1 MRVANKTIYDAVKY
15 NLSNCTREMN
25 KANEIVS
32 TGKRINNL
40 SDDPV
45 GLNQALNV
53 RSAISNIEQMQRNIS
68 LGNSWL
74 ASSESA
80 LTHVQDIISDTK
92 VLCIQMANATIDS
105 AERLS
110 AAGTVQN
117 MLDEIISLAN
127 THVAGNYIFSG
138 SKTDTTPFSSD
149 GTYNGNNNAFTI
161 KIGKDATVEVG
172 SDGDA
177 VFGNIFITMADLKT
191 ALETNDVGG
200 IQDAMSNLDG
210 HFDDISAKISDVGSK
225 MNRMDLKEK
234 IFQDLNFANTD
245 RLSKIEDADL
255 AEAIMELKSR
265 ELAYQAALSSS
276 AKLMTLTLIDY
287 MQQ

>member
-1 MRVANKTIYDAVKY
+1 MRVANKTIYDAVTY
-15 NLSNCTREMN
+15 NLSNCTQEMN

-45 GLNQALNV
+45 GLTQALNV
-53 RSAISNIEQMQRNIS
+53 RSAISNLEQMQRNIS
-68 LGNSWL
+68 RGNSWL

-80 LTHVQDIISDTK
+80 LTHVEDIISDTK
-92 VLCIQMANATIDS
+92 ALCVQMASATTGS
-105 AERLS
+105 AQRLS

-127 THVAGNYIFSG
+127 TNVAGSYIFSG
-138 SKTDTTPFSSD
+138 SKTDTTPFSD
-149 GTYNGNNNAFTI
+149 NGTYNGNSNAFTV

-177 VFGNIFITMADLKT
+177 VFGNIFSTMADLKT

-200 IQDAMSNLDG
+200 IQDAMSNLDE

-225 MNRMDLKEK
+225 MNRMDVKEK
-234 IFQDLNFANTD
+234 IFQDIIFTNTD
-245 RLSKIEDADL
+245 RLSKIEDADM
-255 AEAIMELKSR
+255 AEAIMELKAG
-265 ELAYQAALSSS
+265 EFAYQAALSSS
-276 AKLMTLTLIDY
+276 AKLMTLTLMDY
-287 MQQ
+287 MK